1 MIDISKIGHNISS
14 TNSVIIRLI
23 QLGNYLIPLE
33 PFSYVLFLYS
43 LYICIKF
50 KKRIIFNFFPLIL
63 IYKIRLDIVYNLFIY
78 SSNLILF
85 LFQF

>member
-1 MIDISKIGHNISS
+1 MIDTSKIGHNISS

-50 KKRIIFNFFPLIL
+50 KIIFNFFPLIS

>member
-33 PFSYVLFLYS
+33 SFSYVLFLYS

-50 KKRIIFNFFPLIL
+50 KKRIIFNFNLQNKVRYCLQF
-63 IYKIRLDIVYNLFIY
+63 VYLFK
-78 SSNLILF
+78 
-85 LFQF
+85 